1 MLFRNKYPVE
11 FETYRLRTPVNK
23 KEPESS
29 VRWAVLDLETTGF
42 NLHKDRILS
51 VAITIVENGQFQMS
65 TFQSW
70 FVYQDLKEVNEA
82 TKIHGIL
89 PSQTQEG
96 IPEKQMLET
105 VIPLLAGAVIVGHH
119 ISFDA
124 AMLNTA
130 LERHFSAPLKN
141 QTLDTAYFASKE
153 LEAFRRTG
161 YTNQRPPS
169 MEDVCAQLNIPIA
182 ERHTAEGDVFTTAQI
197 FLILRGRLRKRMKRN
212 LLLRDFPLTK
222 RDAVSQ
228 LKKQF

>member
-1 MLFRNKYPVE
+1 MWFRRKYPVQ

-29 VRWAVLDLETTGF
+29 IRWAILDLETTGF

-51 VAITIVENGQFQMS
+51 AAITLVEDGEFPMHS
-65 TFQSW
+65 FQSW
-70 FVYQDLKEVNEA
+70 YIYQELKEVNEA

-96 IPEKQMLET
+96 IPEKQLLEIL
-105 VIPLLAGAVIVGHH
+105 IPLLSGTVIVGHH

-124 AMLNTA
+124 AMLNVA
-130 LERHFSAPLKN
+130 LQRHFSISLKN
-141 QTLDTAYFASKE
+141 QLLDTAYFASKE
-153 LEAFRRTG
+153 MEAFRRTG
-161 YTNQRPPS
+161 YANQQPPS
-169 MEDVCAQLNIPIA
+169 MEDVCAQLNIPMA

-197 FLILRGRLRKRMKRN
+197 FLILRGRLKRRLKRT

-222 RDAVSQ
+222 
-228 LKKQF
+228 